1 MKQFFTLLAFSLMGH
16 AVSAQFIQSV
26 SILPQNPDGNDTI
39 RIIATGYLPS
49 SGCDDKTFTVSQ
61 LGSQLNV
68 TALHCMGLLT
78 TICNVNDTVVVPPLP
93 AGSYTLNFTLEAGM
107 LPAPCT
113 PTGNSANSTLNFN
126 VTPVV
131 QTANSNALSFDNIDD
146 FVEAPA
152 ASNLIANSSNISMS
166 MWVYPANNFPAYPD
180 FDGFGG
186 FRDDFSGDF
195 YLLQL
200 SATDVE
206 ARFRNS
212 FGTPYTMVY
221 TGLQVNTWQHFVL
234 TYDGSNLVL
243 YQNGVQ
249 VISSA
254 ANGNIS
260 STVNPFFIGKA
271 PFTNA
276 PFFMNGKLDE
286 ISLWN
291 KTLSQQEID
300 CIYTSGINPTSANL
314 QLYYKCNQGIAA
326 GNNSAITN
334 LTDATSH
341 INGVFNS
348 MALNGST
355 SNFVQGVTTSSTAIS
370 AVLCPGTTYLF
381 GGQTISA
388 PGTYFETFAGAS
400 GCDSIVQLTL
410 TSPSFNTAVSQSG
423 PTLIAQQP
431 NGPYQWINCTTG
443 APVPGAVNQ
452 FFTATANGQY
462 AVVLTQGGCSDTS
475 VCVTVTGINTG
486 MGELS
491 NSTISASPIPFNDQL
506 SLVIP
511 AGLKS
516 IAQITDVT
524 GRVILD
530 NISLVGGM
538 PTLINTSTWESGV
551 YFVRSIDGKVFLRL
565 LKG

>member
-1 MKQFFTLLAFSLMGH
+1 MKQIFTLLAISLMGH

-61 LGSQLNV
+61 QGSQLNV
-68 TALHCMGLLT
+68 TSLHCMGLLT
-78 TICNVNDTVVVPPLP
+78 TICNVNDTLVVPPLP

-107 LPAPCT
+107 LPTPCT
-113 PTGNSANSTLNFN
+113 PTGNSANSTLNFT

-131 QTANSNALSFDNIDD
+131 QTASSNALSFDNIDD

-152 ASNLIANSSNISMS
+152 ASSLIANSSNISMS
-166 MWVYPANNFPAYPD
+166 MWVYPQNAAPAYPD

-221 TGLQVNTWQHFVL
+221 TGLQLNTWQHFVL

-243 YQNGVQ
+243 YRNGVQ
-249 VISSA
+249 VLSSA

-260 STVNPFFIGKA
+260 NTVNPFFIGKA

-276 PFFMNGKLDE
+276 PFFMTGKVDE

-291 KTLSQQEID
+291 KTLSQPEID

-314 QLYYKCNQGIAA
+314 QLYYKCNQGVAG
-326 GNNSAITN
+326 GNNTSIAN
-334 LTDATSH
+334 LIDGTGN
-341 INGVFNS
+341 INGVFNG
-348 MALNGST
+348 MALNGNT
-355 SNFVQGVTTSSTAIS
+355 SNFVQGVTTSSTSIN
-370 AVLCPGTTYLF
+370 AVLCPGTTYQF
-381 GGQTISA
+381 GGQTITT
-388 PGTYFETFAGAS
+388 PGTYFETFTGAS

-410 TSPSFNTAVSQSG
+410 TSPTFNTAVSQSG

-431 NGPYQWINCTTG
+431 NGPYQWINCATG
-443 APVPGAVNQ
+443 TPIAGAVNQ

-486 MGELS
+486 IGELS
-491 NSTISASPIPFNDQL
+491 NIIISASPIPFQDQL
-506 SLVIP
+506 SLAVP
-511 AGLKS
+511 VGLKS
-516 IAQITDVT
+516 TAQITDLT
-524 GRVILD
+524 GRIILN
-530 NISLVGGM
+530 NILLVGGA
-538 PTLINTSTWESGV
+538 PTLINTSSWESGV
-551 YFVRSIDGKVFLRL
+551 YFVRSIDGMVFLRL
-565 LKG
+565 LKS

>member
-1 MKQFFTLLAFSLMGH
+1 MKKLFTLLAFSLMGY
-16 AVSAQFIQSV
+16 AVPAQFIQSV
-26 SILPQNPDGNDTI
+26 SILPQNPNSNDTI
-39 RIIATGYLPS
+39 RIVAVGYLPS
-49 SGCDDKTFTVSQ
+49 SGCNDKSFSVAQ
-61 LGSQLNV
+61 QGGQLNV

-78 TICNVNDTVVVPPLP
+78 TICNVNDTIVVPPLA
-93 AGSYTLNFTLEAGM
+93 AGTYTLNFTLAGGQ

-113 PTGNSANSTLNFN
+113 ATSSTNSTLNFT
-126 VTPVV
+126 VSPAP
-131 QTANSNALSFDNIDD
+131 QTANSNALAFDNIDD

-152 ASNLIANSSNISMS
+152 ASGLIANSNNISMS
-166 MWVYPANNFPAYPD
+166 MWVYPQNAAPAYPD

-200 SATDVE
+200 SATNVE

-212 FGTPYTMVY
+212 FGTPYTMVF
-221 TGLQVNTWQHFVL
+221 TGLQLNTWQHFVL

-243 YQNGVQ
+243 YHNGVQ
-249 VISSA
+249 VLSSA

-260 STVNPFFIGKA
+260 TTVNPFYIGKA

-276 PFFMNGKLDE
+276 PFFMTGKVDE
-286 ISLWN
+286 VSLWN
-291 KTLSQQEID
+291 KTLTQPEID

-314 QLYYKCNQGIAA
+314 QLYYKCNQGVAG
-326 GNNSAITN
+326 GNNTSITN
-334 LTDATSH
+334 LTDGTGH
-341 INGVFNS
+341 VNGVFNG
-348 MALNGST
+348 MALNGNT
-355 SNFVQGVTTSSTAIS
+355 SNFVQGVTTSSTSIN
-370 AVLCPGTTYLF
+370 AVLCPGTTYQF
-381 GGQTISA
+381 GGQTLTA
-388 PGTYFETFAGAS
+388 PGTYFETFTGAS

-410 TSPSFNTAVSQSG
+410 TSPTFNTSVSQSG

-443 APVPGAVNQ
+443 APIAGAVNQ

-486 MGELS
+486 IGELS
-491 NSTISASPIPFNDQL
+491 NSILSASPIPFQDQL
-506 SLVIP
+506 SLALPTGVN
-511 AGLKS
+511 S
-516 IAQITDVT
+516 TVQITDVT

-530 NISLVGGM
+530 GISLIGGA
-538 PTLINTSTWESGV
+538 PTLINTSAWESGV

-565 LKG
+565 LKS

>member
-1 MKQFFTLLAFSLMGH
+1 MKQLFTLLALSLMGH
-16 AVSAQFIQSV
+16 AVTAQFIQSV

-49 SGCDDKTFTVSQ
+49 SGCDDKTFSVSQ
-61 LGSQLNV
+61 QGSQLNV

-78 TICNVNDTVVVPPLP
+78 TICNVNDTLVVPPLP
-93 AGSYTLNFTLEAGM
+93 AGSYTLSFTLEAGT
-107 LPAPCT
+107 LPTPCT
-113 PTGNSANSTLNFN
+113 PTGNSANSTLNFT

-152 ASNLIANSSNISMS
+152 ASGLIANSNNISMS
-166 MWVYPANNFPAYPD
+166 MWVYPQNAAPAYPD

-221 TGLQVNTWQHFVL
+221 TGLQLNTWQHFIL

-243 YQNGVQ
+243 YKNGVQ
-249 VISSA
+249 VLSSA

-260 STVNPFFIGKA
+260 TTVNPFFIGKA

-276 PFFMNGKLDE
+276 PFFMTGKVDE

-291 KTLSQQEID
+291 KTLSQPEID

-314 QLYYKCNQGIAA
+314 QLYYKCNQGVAG
-326 GNNSAITN
+326 GNNVSIAN
-334 LTDATSH
+334 LIDGTGH
-341 INGVFNS
+341 INGVFNG
-348 MALNGST
+348 MALNGNT
-355 SNFVQGVTTSSTAIS
+355 SNFVQGVTTSSTSIN
-370 AVLCPGTTYLF
+370 AVLCPGTTYQF
-381 GGQTISA
+381 GGQTLTA
-388 PGTYFETFAGAS
+388 PGTYFETFTGAS

-410 TSPSFNTAVSQSG
+410 TSPTFNTAVSQSG

-431 NGPYQWINCTTG
+431 NGPYQWINCATG
-443 APVPGAVNQ
+443 TPIAGAVNQ

-486 MGELS
+486 IGEIS
-491 NSTISASPIPFNDQL
+491 NLIISASPIPFQDQL
-506 SLVIP
+506 SLDVP
-511 AGLKS
+511 VGLKS
-516 IAQITDVT
+516 RAQITDVT
-524 GRVILD
+524 GRIILD
-530 NISLVGGM
+530 NISLIGGI
-538 PTLINTSTWESGV
+538 PTMINTSSWEGGV

-565 LKG
+565 MKS